1 MQVSCQTG
9 QDWPLLFRNDDNRP
23 WYFRYWCEVNTGT
36 PWKVMVSQSQT
47 MHGNNQRISGFHGP
61 AVCDLDNTPEVIL
74 SKCLIWGWLPPHIF
88 LPICAQHVALFFPP
102 SWKIRLSRSETV
114 SITFWSNQERSSRL
128 PLIWLDNLLWGLHKD
143 TALITRICC
152 TLSLYLGRPA
162 CLWCATRNRF
172 VIKEFHGNLK
182 LLSIIRSIWRL
193 FKAVM
198 EKKKGTMSV
207 CCSTV
212 DLG

>member
-47 MHGNNQRISGFHGP
+47 VHSNNQRISGFHGP

-88 LPICAQHVALFFPP
+88 LPICAQHVALFSPHPERSDFHDQKLCQLH
-102 SWKIRLSRSETV
+102 SDLIKKEVRGYLSFGL
-114 SITFWSNQERSSRL
+114 ITFSEGYTKTRL
-128 PLIWLDNLLWGLHKD
+128 
-143 TALITRICC
+143 
-152 TLSLYLGRPA
+152 LSLASAARSLCTSEG
-162 CLWCATRNRF
+162 
-172 VIKEFHGNLK
+172 
-182 LLSIIRSIWRL
+182 LLVFDVPREIGL
-193 FKAVM
+193 
-198 EKKKGTMSV
+198 
-207 CCSTV
+207 
-212 DLG
+212 

>member
-1 MQVSCQTG
+1 MPHLRLTSTSHF
-9 QDWPLLFRNDDNRP
+9 LAYLRP
-23 WYFRYWCEVNTGT
+23 ACG
-36 PWKVMVSQSQT
+36 
-47 MHGNNQRISGFHGP
+47 
-61 AVCDLDNTPEVIL
+61 A
-74 SKCLIWGWLPPHIF
+74 
-88 LPICAQHVALFFPP
+88 FFPP

-152 TLSLYLGRPA
+152 TLPLYLGRPA

-198 EKKKGTMSV
+198 EKKKGQCQCAALRWIWVNNTAR
-207 CCSTV
+207 
-212 DLG
+212 LQLW